1 MWPNAAIAE
10 ADLHRQSLVQTRFA
24 MRALDPLFTFR
35 LTPIVLRLARV
46 SPAQG
51 KALLSRCGLPESA
64 AEGVLTAPLS
74 RIRRL
79 LQEAALLVHGSLGVA
94 LAKATPEGTYETA
107 ELLVRTAPTLTQGF
121 EALSR
126 YASLIN
132 PVGLFETRITPTHVE
147 LHYEVLG
154 SPHTLGTHL
163 NEFTIAHIVEALR
176 RVTDASLKPSEVW
189 FSHPSTS
196 DNLDEL
202 TKHFGA
208 AIRFGEATCGLSFT
222 REVASGPW
230 RTRDDVVHAFL
241 IKQAEAKREA
251 AGTRS
256 FAATVIECIESRV
269 GFAKADLES
278 VCDALGIT
286 VRTAQRRFR
295 DEGTSFREVLDEA
308 RKRQSASMMRSGMPV
323 ESIAEGLGFAD
334 VRSFRRAA
342 KRWEEGE

>member
-1 MWPNAAIAE
+1 
-10 ADLHRQSLVQTRFA
+10 
-24 MRALDPLFTFR
+24 MRSLDPLFTFR

-51 KALLSRCGLPESA
+51 HALLLRCGLPESA

-79 LQEAALLVHGSLGVA
+79 LQEAALLVHGNLGVA

-154 SPHTLGTHL
+154 SPQTLGAHL
-163 NEFTIAHIVEALR
+163 NEFTIAHIIEALR
-176 RVTDASLKPSEVW
+176 RVADSSLKPAHVW
-189 FSHPSTS
+189 FSHPVTS
-196 DNLDEL
+196 DLDAL
-202 TKHFGA
+202 GAHFGA
-208 AIRFGEATCGLSFT
+208 PIQLGAITCGLSFP
-222 REVASGPW
+222 RDFASASL
-230 RTRDDVVHAFL
+230 RTKDEIVHAFL
-241 IKQAEAKREA
+241 IKQAEAKLEA
-251 AGTRS
+251 AGARS
-256 FAATVIECIESRV
+256 FAAIVIDCIESRV
-269 GFAKADLES
+269 GFAKADLVS
-278 VCDALGIT
+278 VCEALGIT

-295 DEGTSFREVLDEA
+295 EEGTSFREVLDEA
-308 RKRQSASMMRSGMPV
+308 RMRQSASMIRNGMPV

-342 KRWEEGE
+342 KRWEEQGSHARVDLP